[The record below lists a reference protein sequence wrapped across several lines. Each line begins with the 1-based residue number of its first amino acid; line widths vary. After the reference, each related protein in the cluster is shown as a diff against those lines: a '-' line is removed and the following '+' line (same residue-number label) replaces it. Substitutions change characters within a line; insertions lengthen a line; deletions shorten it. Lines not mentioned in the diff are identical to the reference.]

1 MRSINARQL
10 IAVGLSLL
18 AFLGLTGIALDQAF
32 ERTATV
38 QMQQWLQDYVF
49 QISKE
54 VETLRSGDLYL
65 YENYATIDPRFGRPG
80 SGLYA
85 EVVSAQ
91 ASWLSTSGY
100 GPELP
105 DNPLLRPGEEA
116 FDGPI
121 PMLNLDGTPGQVYRY
136 GIGFVTATDNADA
149 EAAIDIP
156 YSVYVMVDAGT
167 VPQQV
172 RAFRSSLWEN
182 LGFAA
187 LVLLLLQWLI
197 LRWSLS
203 PLRRVVAELKR
214 VQAGLA
220 ERMDGVYPHELEP
233 LTDSINA
240 MIESERENLERQRN
254 TMADLAHSLKTP
266 LAVLRARLDSDDD
279 QAALRREVAAQCQR
293 MTDLVS
299 YQLGRAASSGHKLF
313 SAPVEIESHAE
324 MIVQGLEKIHAGR
337 GILCEFDIDTDAR
350 FYGEVGDLQE
360 LLGNLLENAFKW
372 AKSRVLLTVEVG
384 EQSANARPGLLLR
397 VEDDGA
403 GIPEDKIRHV
413 LQRGGRGDEQVQGH
427 GIGLSIVQDIIHGYR
442 GQLQVGSSQELGG
455 ARFEVRL
462 PPGV

>member
-18 AFLGLTGIALDQAF
+18 AFLGLTGVALDQAF

-38 QMQQWLQDYVF
+38 QMQDWLRDYVF
-49 QISKE
+49 QISRE
-54 VETLRSGDLYL
+54 VDILRSGELYI

-85 EVVSAQ
+85 EVVAERSGWVSA
-91 ASWLSTSGY
+91 SGY

-105 DNPLLRPGEEA
+105 DNPLLAPTQQLFE
-116 FDGPI
+116 GPLA
-121 PMLNLDGTPGQVYRY
+121 MRNLDGAPGQVYRY
-136 GIGFVTATDNADA
+136 GIGFV
-149 EAAIDIP
+149 AANDSAPAAGDIP

-167 VPQQV
+167 IPQQL
-172 RAFRSSLWEN
+172 RAFRSALWEN
-182 LGFAA
+182 LGFAGI
-187 LVLLLLQWLI
+187 VLLLLQWLI

-203 PLRRVVAELKR
+203 PLRRVVRELKQ
-214 VQAGLA
+214 VQYGQAG
-220 ERMDGVYPHELEP
+220 RMSGHYPRELEP

-240 MIESERENLERQRN
+240 MIESERATLERQRN

-279 QAALRREVAAQCQR
+279 ATLRQEVAVQSQR
-293 MTDLVS
+293 MTDIVS

-313 SAPVEIESHAE
+313 SAPVDIQPQAE
-324 MIVQGLEKIHAGR
+324 LIVQGLEKIHAGR
-337 GILCEFDIDTDAR
+337 GILCEFDIDAEAR

-360 LLGNLLENAFKW
+360 LIGNLLENAFKW
-372 AKSRVLLTVEVG
+372 AASRVLLTVQVG
-384 EQSANARPGLLLR
+384 ELLPNARPGLLLR
-397 VEDDGA
+397 VEDDGG

-427 GIGLSIVQDIIHGYR
+427 GIGLSIIQDIVKDYH
-442 GQLQVGSSQELGG
+442 GQLQVGRSQELGG

>member
-18 AFLGLTGIALDQAF
+18 AFLGLTGVALDQAF
-32 ERTATV
+32 ERTATI
-38 QMQQWLQDYVF
+38 QMQDWLRDYVF
-49 QISKE
+49 QISRE
-54 VETLRSGDLYL
+54 VDILRSGDLYI

-85 EVVSAQ
+85 EVVAERSGWVSA
-91 ASWLSTSGY
+91 SGY

-105 DNPLLRPGEEA
+105 ANPLLAPTEQLFE
-116 FDGPI
+116 GPLA
-121 PMLNLDGTPGQVYRY
+121 MRNLDGAPGQVYRY
-136 GIGFVTATDNADA
+136 GIGFV
-149 EAAIDIP
+149 AANDSAPAAGDIA

-167 VPQQV
+167 IPQQM
-172 RAFRSSLWEN
+172 RAFRSALWEN
-182 LGFAA
+182 LGFAGI
-187 LVLLLLQWLI
+187 VLLLLQWLI

-203 PLRRVVAELKR
+203 PLRQVVRELKQ
-214 VQAGLA
+214 VQHGLA
-220 ERMDGVYPHELEP
+220 GRMGGQYPRELEP

-240 MIESERENLERQRN
+240 MIESERETLERQRN

-279 QAALRREVAAQCQR
+279 AALRQEVAVQSQR
-293 MTDLVS
+293 MTDIVS

-313 SAPVEIESHAE
+313 SAPVDIQPQAE
-324 MIVQGLEKIHAGR
+324 LIVQGLEKIHAGR
-337 GILCEFDIDTDAR
+337 GILCEFDIDAEAR
-350 FYGEVGDLQE
+350 FYGETGDLQE

-372 AKSRVLLTVEVG
+372 AKSRVLLTVQIG
-384 EQSANARPGLLLR
+384 EQLPDARPGLLLR

-427 GIGLSIVQDIIHGYR
+427 GIGLSIVQDIVKGYR
-442 GQLQVGSSQELGG
+442 GQLQVGRSQELGG
-455 ARFEVRL
+455 ARFEVQL

>member
-10 IAVGLSLL
+10 LAVGLSLV
-18 AFLGLTGIALDQAF
+18 AFLGLTGVALNQAF

-38 QMQQWLQDYVF
+38 QLQQWMRDYVF

-54 VETLRSGDLYL
+54 VEILRSGELYI
-65 YENYATIDPRFGRPG
+65 YENYAAIDPRFGRPG

-85 EVVSAQ
+85 EVVAERSRWVSA
-91 ASWLSTSGY
+91 SGY

-105 DNPLLRPGEEA
+105 DNRLLAPTEQLFE
-116 FDGPI
+116 GPVA
-121 PMLNLDGTPGQVYRY
+121 MMNLDGTSGQVYRY
-136 GIGFVTATDNADA
+136 GIGFVAVSDSESTQAG
-149 EAAIDIP
+149 IP
-156 YSVYVMVDAGT
+156 YSVYMMVDAGT
-167 VPQQV
+167 IPQQL
-172 RAFRSSLWEN
+172 RAFRSALWEN
-182 LGFAA
+182 LGFAGI
-187 LVLLLLQWLI
+187 VLLLLQWLI
-197 LRWSLS
+197 QRWSLS
-203 PLRRVVAELKR
+203 PLRRVVRELKQ

-220 ERMDGVYPHELEP
+220 GRMGRTYPRELEP

-240 MIESERENLERQRN
+240 MIESERQNLERQRN

-266 LAVLRARLDSDDD
+266 LAVLRARLDSGDDD
-279 QAALRREVAAQCQR
+279 AALRQEVAVQCQR

-313 SAPVEIESHAE
+313 SAPVEIEPHAE
-324 MIVQGLEKIHAGR
+324 LIVQGLEKIHAAR
-337 GILCEFDIDTDAR
+337 GILCEFEIDSEAR
-350 FYGEVGDLQE
+350 FYGELGDLQE

-372 AKSRVLLTVEVG
+372 ARSRVLLTVAVG
-384 EQSANARPGLLLR
+384 EQVPDARPGLLLR

-427 GIGLSIVQDIIHGYR
+427 GIGLSIVQDIVSGYR
-442 GQLQVGSSQELGG
+442 GQLQVGRSQELGG

>member
-10 IAVGLSLL
+10 ITVGMSLL
-18 AFLGLTGIALDQAF
+18 AFLGLTGVALNQAF

-38 QMQQWLQDYVF
+38 QIQNWLRDYVF
-49 QISKE
+49 QISRE
-54 VETLRSGDLYL
+54 VEILRSGDLYI
-65 YENYATIDPRFGRPG
+65 YENYAAIDPRFGRPG

-85 EVVSAQ
+85 EVVAERSGWVSA
-91 ASWLSTSGY
+91 SGY

-105 DNPLLRPGEEA
+105 DNPLLAPTEQL
-116 FDGPI
+116 FDGPLG
-121 PMLNLDGTPGQVYRY
+121 MRNLDGEPGQVYRY
-136 GIGFVTATDNADA
+136 GIGFVAAANDSVKDA
-149 EAAIDIP
+149 GDIA

-167 VPQQV
+167 VPQQL
-172 RAFRSSLWEN
+172 RAFRSALWEN
-182 LGFAA
+182 LGFAG

-203 PLRRVVAELKR
+203 PLRRVVHELKQ
-214 VQAGLA
+214 VQRGLA
-220 ERMDGVYPHELEP
+220 ERMCGSYPRELEP

-240 MIESERENLERQRN
+240 MIESERETLERQRN

-279 QAALRREVAAQCQR
+279 DHALRQEVATQCQR

-313 SAPVEIESHAE
+313 SAPVEIEPHAE
-324 MIVQGLEKIHAGR
+324 LIVQGLEKIHVGR
-337 GILCEFDIDTDAR
+337 GILCEFDIDSEAR

-372 AKSRVLLTVEVG
+372 ATSRVLLTVKVG
-384 EQSANARPGLLLR
+384 EQVEDARPGLLLR

-427 GIGLSIVQDIIHGYR
+427 GIGLSIVQDIIRGYR
-442 GQLQVGSSQELGG
+442 GQLQLGRSPELGG
-455 ARFEVRL
+455 AWFEVRL

>member
-18 AFLGLTGIALDQAF
+18 AFLGLTGVALNQAF
-32 ERTATV
+32 ERNATV
-38 QMQQWLQDYVF
+38 QMQQWLQDYAL

-54 VETLRSGDLYL
+54 VEVLRNGDLYI
-65 YENYATIDPRFGRPG
+65 YENYTALDPRFGRPG

-85 EVVSAQ
+85 EVVAEHTT
-91 ASWLSTSGY
+91 WISTSGY

-105 DNPLLRPGEEA
+105 QTPLLAPGAEW

-121 PMLNLDGTPGQVYRY
+121 PMRNLDGTPGHVYRY
-136 GIGFVTATDNADA
+136 GIGFVFSNAGDTDGI
-149 EAAIDIP
+149 EVP

-167 VPQQV
+167 VPQQM
-172 RAFRSSLWEN
+172 RAFRSALWEN
-182 LGFAA
+182 LGFAGI
-187 LVLLLLQWLI
+187 VLLLLQWLI

-203 PLRRVVAELKR
+203 PLRRVVRELKQ
-214 VQAGLA
+214 VQHGLS
-220 ERMDGVYPHELEP
+220 ERMGGRYPRELEP

-240 MIESERENLERQRN
+240 MIESERNTLERQRN

-266 LAVLRARLDSDDD
+266 LAVLRTRLDSGDDD
-279 QAALRREVAAQCQR
+279 VDALRQEVASQCQR

-313 SAPVEIESHAE
+313 SAPVDIAPHAE
-324 MIVQGLEKIHAGR
+324 LIVQGLEKIYAGR
-337 GILCEFDIDTDAR
+337 GTLCEFDIDSEAR
-350 FYGEVGDLQE
+350 FYGEPGDLQE

-372 AKSRVLLTVEVG
+372 AASRVLLTVKVG
-384 EQSANARPGLLLR
+384 EQVPDARPGLFLS

-403 GIPEDKIRHV
+403 GIPEDKIHHI

-427 GIGLSIVQDIIHGYR
+427 GIGLSIVQDIVHGYR
-442 GQLQVGSSQELGG
+442 GQLQVGRSRELCG

>member
-10 IAVGLSLL
+10 MAVGLSLV
-18 AFLGLTGIALDQAF
+18 AFLGLTGVALNQAF

-38 QMQQWLQDYVF
+38 QLQQWMRDYVF

-54 VETLRSGDLYL
+54 VEILRSGELYI
-65 YENYATIDPRFGRPG
+65 YENHAAIDPRFGRPG

-85 EVVSAQ
+85 EVVAERSRWVSA
-91 ASWLSTSGY
+91 SGY

-105 DNPLLRPGEEA
+105 DNRLLAPTEQLFE
-116 FDGPI
+116 GPVA
-121 PMLNLDGTPGQVYRY
+121 MMNLDGTTGHVYRY
-136 GIGFVTATDNADA
+136 GIGFVAVSDSESTQA
-149 EAAIDIP
+149 EIP
-156 YSVYVMVDAGT
+156 YSVYMMVDAGT
-167 VPQQV
+167 IPQQL
-172 RAFRSSLWEN
+172 RAFRFALWEN
-182 LGFAA
+182 LGFAGI
-187 LVLLLLQWLI
+187 VLLLLQWLI

-203 PLRRVVAELKR
+203 PLRRVVRELKQ
-214 VQAGLA
+214 VQRGMAG
-220 ERMDGVYPHELEP
+220 RMAGHYPRELEP

-240 MIESERENLERQRN
+240 MIENERVTLERQRN

-279 QAALRREVAAQCQR
+279 AALRQEVAVQSQR
-293 MTDLVS
+293 MTDIVG

-313 SAPVEIESHAE
+313 SAPVDIQPHAE
-324 MIVQGLEKIHAGR
+324 LIVQGLEKIHAER
-337 GILCEFDIDTDAR
+337 GILCEFEIDDEAR
-350 FYGEVGDLQE
+350 FYGETGDLQE

-372 AKSRVLLTVEVG
+372 AKTRVLLTVKVG
-384 EQSANARPGLLLR
+384 EQVQGVRPGLLLR

-427 GIGLSIVQDIIHGYR
+427 GIGLSIVQDIVKGYR
-442 GQLQVGSSQELGG
+442 GQLQLGRSQELGG
-455 ARFEVRL
+455 AQFEVRL

>member
-10 IAVGLSLL
+10 IAVGMSLV
-18 AFLGLTGIALDQAF
+18 AFLGLTGVALNQAF

-38 QMQQWLQDYVF
+38 QMQNWLRDYVF
-49 QISKE
+49 QISRE
-54 VETLRSGDLYL
+54 VDVLRSGELYI
-65 YENYATIDPRFGRPG
+65 YENYAAIDPRFGRPG

-85 EVVSAQ
+85 EVVAERSGWVSA
-91 ASWLSTSGY
+91 SGY

-105 DNPLLRPGEEA
+105 ANPLLAPTEQLFE
-116 FDGPI
+116 GPLA
-121 PMLNLDGTPGQVYRY
+121 MRNLNGAPGQVYRY
-136 GIGFVTATDNADA
+136 GIGFIAANESAADA
-149 EAAIDIP
+149 GDIP

-167 VPQQV
+167 IPQQM
-172 RAFRSSLWEN
+172 RAFRSALWEN
-182 LGFAA
+182 LGFAGI
-187 LVLLLLQWLI
+187 VLLLLQWLI

-203 PLRRVVAELKR
+203 PLRQVVRELKQ
-214 VQAGLA
+214 VQRGLS
-220 ERMDGVYPHELEP
+220 ERMAGHYPRELEP

-240 MIESERENLERQRN
+240 MIESERANLERQRN

-279 QAALRREVAAQCQR
+279 AALRQEVAVQSQR
-293 MTDLVS
+293 MTDIVG

-313 SAPVEIESHAE
+313 SAPVDIQPHAE
-324 MIVQGLEKIHAGR
+324 LIVQGLEKIHAGR
-337 GILCEFDIDTDAR
+337 GILCEFEIDGEAR
-350 FYGEVGDLQE
+350 FYGETGDLQE

-372 AKSRVLLTVEVG
+372 ARSRVLLTVEVG
-384 EQSANARPGLLLR
+384 ERVPDARPGLLLR

-427 GIGLSIVQDIIHGYR
+427 GIGLSIVQDIVSGYR
-442 GQLQVGSSQELGG
+442 GQLQVGRSQELGG